1 MKDFAD
7 FKNSMTSDKIADIID
22 ARIDIV
28 SEREKDIT
36 FENATDRLVWTL
48 RSHTVGMIFD
58 FLEEYHNWLNA

>member
-22 ARIDIV
+22 ARIEIV

-36 FENATDRLVWTL
+36 FENATDRLVWNL